1 VIMTDINVGLEGTQK
16 GDQGMF
22 ESRTV
27 AFLVTK
33 PKNHQPCRSSY
44 LSKTDVITVIT
55 ETCST
60 LASRQVRVGLHCV
73 MSFLSKSFSIAQL
86 ISG

>member
-1 VIMTDINVGLEGTQK
+1 MTVINDGLEGKQK
-16 GDQGMF
+16 GDQGLF
-22 ESRTV
+22 ENRNV
-27 AFLVTK
+27 VLLVTK
-33 PKNHQPCRSSY
+33 PKNQQSGRSSY
-44 LSKTDVITVIT
+44 LSKTDVTTVVT

-60 LASRQVRVGLHCV
+60 LASRQVWVGLHCV